1 MKKLI
6 FILALSVNFAFS
18 QCNYNTN
25 ERPDGNII
33 KYFNP
38 KPIIRQAGYEV
49 GSSIY
54 YNVTTK
60 KYYINIAVL
69 LKTLNCNS
77 VENTLN
83 IQLKHS
89 TQSVSLAL
97 TQFNKTQMN
106 GKDVIIALYEL
117 DVKSLNLLKKYSL
130 KTVYFT
136 MQSKIYG
143 STINE
148 NANLFINELKCF

>member
-1 MKKLI
+1 MKILF
-6 FILALSVNFAFS
+6 FILALSGNFAFS

-25 ERPDGNII
+25 ERPDGNTI

-38 KPIIRQAGYEV
+38 KPVIRQVGYEV

-54 YNVTTK
+54 YNATTK
-60 KYYINIAVL
+60 KYYINIAIL

-77 VENTLN
+77 VEKNLN
-83 IQLKHS
+83 IQLKNS
-89 TQSVSLAL
+89 TQSISLGL

-117 DVKSLNLLKKYSL
+117 DTKSLNLLKKYSL

>member
-38 KPIIRQAGYEV
+38 KPVIRQAGYEL
-49 GSSIY
+49 GTSIN

-60 KYYINIAVL
+60 KYYISIAVL

-77 VENTLN
+77 VENNLN
-83 IQLKHS
+83 IQLKNS

-148 NANLFINELKCF
+148 NNNLLINELKCF

>member
-1 MKKLI
+1 MKKLL
-6 FILALSVNFAFS
+6 FILALSGNFAFS

-49 GSSIY
+49 GASIN
-54 YNVTTK
+54 YNATTK

-77 VENTLN
+77 VEKKLN
-83 IQLKHS
+83 IQLKNS
-89 TQSVSLAL
+89 TQSISLGL

-117 DVKSLNLLKKYSL
+117 DTKSLNLLKKYSL

-148 NANLFINELKCF
+148 NNNLLINELKCL

>member
-6 FILALSVNFAFS
+6 FILALSGNFAFS

-38 KPIIRQAGYEV
+38 KPVIRQAGYEL
-49 GSSIY
+49 GTSIN

-60 KYYINIAVL
+60 KYYISIKKKK
-69 LKTLNCNS
+69 KTLNCNS
-77 VENTLN
+77 IEKNLN
-83 IQLKHS
+83 IQLKNA
-89 TQSVSLAL
+89 TQSISLGL

-130 KTVYFT
+130 KTMYFT

-143 STINE
+143 STISE
-148 NANLFINELKCF
+148 NANLFVSQLKCL